1 MIEIFKTTILLGENG
16 SHIFKRKINIEKL
29 TERDAEEN
37 ISIQEGFL
45 KKLPNEEV
53 RNITRVMEPM
63 RIYKWGMQ
71 HEWKRRI
78 IYTWL

>member
-37 ISIQEGFL
+37 ISI
-45 KKLPNEEV
+45 
-53 RNITRVMEPM
+53 
-63 RIYKWGMQ
+63 
-71 HEWKRRI
+71 
-78 IYTWL
+78 